1 LICIIADSIGESA
14 YINFINYNP
23 KFMTSS
29 ELKSLVKEYFNLVE
43 AEETAVET
51 VVEEVAEEFAAEEAT
66 EETVSEEIT
75 EETFGEIKD
84 VNGAFTIKYPG
95 DSLQIGDK
103 VTVETAEG
111 QEMDAP
117 DGTHELADGTKIVTK
132 DSVVEKIESADGE
145 KVLATEEMAEESAE
159 EEMEEVVVEVE
170 PETSLEDV
178 VKEIADAVAEQMKS
192 MEEKMN
198 LLEDKIKMMEDAPA
212 AEPTITSTGKEIAAS
227 KFSKFDATKAKNAK
241 DMKLALSMINKRK
254 K

>member
-1 LICIIADSIGESA
+1 
-14 YINFINYNP
+14 
-23 KFMTSS
+23 MTSS

-43 AEETAVET
+43 AEETAVEE
-51 VVEEVAEEFAAEEAT
+51 VVTEEFTA

-84 VNGAFTIKYPG
+84 VNKAFTIKYPG

-103 VTVETAEG
+103 VTVVTAEG

-117 DGTHELADGTKIVTK
+117 DGTHELEDGTKIVTK

-145 KVLATEEMAEESAE
+145 KVLAAEEETEESVEEKMAEESAEE

-178 VKEIADAVAEQMKS
+178 VKEIAEAVAEQMSAMEDKVAAL
-192 MEEKMN
+192 EEKV
-198 LLEDKIKMMEDAPA
+198 KMMEEAPA

-241 DMKLALSMINKRK
+241 DMNLVLSMINKRK